1 MNQKQMMEIAL
12 AQSAADLGCDPS
24 DFLKSENIVIP
35 SARTAG
41 ARAYLKQPNPCH
53 IVSYGNGAAA
63 AADAA
68 ICGEIQG
75 FLNRIHPVTRCFC
88 TPYLTE
94 LDAILSQ
101 HGCKTGYLSEYWL
114 PDLSRL
120 HALPCS
126 YSLRVLHHDDFAELY
141 LPEWSN
147 ALCADR
153 AELDVLG
160 IGAYD
165 ADGKLIGLAGC
176 SADCELMWQIGI
188 DVLPSYRQKGVAAAL
203 TSRLALE
210 ILSRDRVPFYCCAWS
225 NLPSAKNAVRSG
237 FTPAWVELDARRIES
252 SCGNNG

>member
-53 IVSYGNGAAA
+53 IVSYGCGAVA
-63 AADAA
+63 AADSA
-68 ICGEIQG
+68 ILDEIRA
-75 FLNRIHPVTRCFC
+75 FLDRIQPVTRCFC

-114 PDLSRL
+114 PNLNRL
-120 HALPCS
+120 RALPCDFG
-126 YSLRVLHHDDFAELY
+126 LRLLKQDDFAELY
-141 LPEWSN
+141 RPEWSN

-153 AELDVLG
+153 AALDVLG
-160 IGAYD
+160 VGAYD
-165 ADGKLIGLAGC
+165 GETLVGLAGC
-176 SADCELMWQIGI
+176 SADCGTMWQIGV
-188 DVLPSYRQKGVAAAL
+188 DVLPAYRRKGIAAAL

-210 ILSRDRVPFYCCAWS
+210 ILARDKVPFYCCAWS
-225 NLPSAKNAVRSG
+225 NLPSAKNAVKSG
-237 FTPAWVELDARRIES
+237 FSPAWAELDSMKIK
-252 SCGNNG
+252 